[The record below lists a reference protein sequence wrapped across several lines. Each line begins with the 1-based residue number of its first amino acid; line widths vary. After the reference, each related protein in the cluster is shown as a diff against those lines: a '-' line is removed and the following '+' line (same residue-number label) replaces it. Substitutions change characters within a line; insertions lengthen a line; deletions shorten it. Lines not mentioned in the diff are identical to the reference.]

1 MTYFTVCCGYASHYH
16 NTVTIEADTLD
27 AALEKAI
34 EQAGD
39 DPHWKSVDQASQTF
53 VEALAEGEDATPGA
67 IPRSPYRT
75 VLQRKANRPWSR

>member
-16 NTVTIEADTLD
+16 NTVPVEADTLD

-53 VEALAEGEDATPGA
+53 IEALAEGMAADPWGRHRD
-67 IPRSPYRT
+67 PRSGPFYRE
-75 VLQRKANRPWSR
+75 KASRR